1 MRDIRGD
8 LRDRVGLL
16 KDQINAAEADFE
28 RHIEQLKQEHDG
40 KLKDLRENLEAVNRL
55 MGVEHKRLGG
65 VSSAPDAK
73 AEPAEQK
80 PQTPQGPQAQARP
93 AQVHSAALA
102 APLRQGPSQM
112 RLADF
117 LMRKLGEIGP
127 LQQNELC
134 RLAVQEGYFPDS
146 DGADQIVQE
155 TLMQTVKAGFVRQL
169 SSGAFALP
177 AVTDM
182 IRLRRA
188 G

>member
-65 VSSAPDAK
+65 ASSAPDAK

-80 PQTPQGPQAQARP
+80 PQTLQGPQAQAPQFSQAQARP
-93 AQVHSAALA
+93 AQGSFRSTGGATAPGRVANAA
-102 APLRQGPSQM
+102 R
-112 RLADF
+112 R
-117 LMRKLGEIGP
+117 
-127 LQQNELC
+127 
-134 RLAVQEGYFPDS
+134 FPH
-146 DGADQIVQE
+146 AQ
-155 TLMQTVKAGFVRQL
+155 AW
-169 SSGAFALP
+169 
-177 AVTDM
+177 
-182 IRLRRA
+182 
-188 G
+188 

>member
-1 MRDIRGD
+1 MRDIRDD

-16 KDQINAAEADFE
+16 KEQINAAEADFE

-55 MGVEHKRLGG
+55 MGAEHKRLGG
-65 VSSAPDAK
+65 ASAATEAK
-73 AEPAEQK
+73 APEQK
-80 PQTPQGPQAQARP
+80 PQAPQGPQAQARP
-93 AQVHSAALA
+93 AQTHPAAQTALFC
-102 APLRQGPSQM
+102 QGPSQM

-117 LMRKLGEIGP
+117 LIRKLGEIGP

-134 RLAVQEGYFPDS
+134 RLVVQEGYFPDS
-146 DGADQIVQE
+146 RGADQIVQE

-169 SSGAFALP
+169 SNGAFALP